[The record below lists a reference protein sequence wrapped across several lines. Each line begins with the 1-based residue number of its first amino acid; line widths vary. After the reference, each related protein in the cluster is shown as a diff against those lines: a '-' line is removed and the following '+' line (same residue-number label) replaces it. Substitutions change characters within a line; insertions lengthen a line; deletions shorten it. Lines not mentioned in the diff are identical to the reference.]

1 MRETEVTFAFKKNEL
16 SGESYEATIDTA
28 GLLLCLAAAAEV
40 SGKKKKSEGIANGKC
55 SVTDIWPSLPLIP

>member
-40 SGKKKKSEGIANGKC
+40 SGKKKNQKALPMV
-55 SVTDIWPSLPLIP
+55 SVL